1 MRILPFALALG
12 LALSVAACGGGSS
25 RTPPPG
31 TAGATTGQELI
42 DLDNAYRKGAISQ
55 DEYEE
60 QRQKILDR

>member
-12 LALSVAACGGGSS
+12 LALPVAACGGSS

>member
-1 MRILPFALALG
+1 MRFLPFALALG
-12 LALSVAACGGGSS
+12 LALPIAACGGGG

-60 QRQKILDR
+60 QREKILDR